1 METKKIQKIYTKIL
15 KLVKDMPAVDF
26 YKLLV
31 SLEKGYEAYLN
42 LDLPEDND
50 DIDEIEDEL
59 DD

>member
-1 METKKIQKIYTKIL
+1 METKKIQKTYTKIL

-26 YKLLV
+26 YNLLA

-42 LDLPEDND
+42 LDLPEDID
-50 DIDEIEDEL
+50 DIDEIEDDL

>member
-15 KLVKDMPAVDF
+15 KLVKDMPSVDF
-26 YKLLV
+26 YNLLA

-42 LDLPEDND
+42 LDLPEDID
-50 DIDEIEDEL
+50 DIDEIEDDL